1 MTLASGATINVD
13 ANEVTSLLADE
24 AAGRLTIN
32 DQIITVNNPITVDQA
47 NSLAATT
54 TGVVTATILST
65 ESIEELGTLDAVGD
79 NISIIIP
86 DGSATASQ
94 LITLAQ
100 STTALVDASAVTK
113 LASDNIDNIEKL
125 LTAGN
130 DITQFTSDSFSLLAN
145 VSVSDTTLDVSL
157 LNEAIVQA
165 NLATDATSTLFNIAD
180 ANTINGGTEIDFTKL
195 LTNETSNQVDISDQ
209 NLTVDTG
216 TLSVSNA
223 NLLDATTSGIVTA
236 NIATDSTVDSLA
248 TLTGTGNAYTI
259 VIGSGD
265 ATGSNASDLIAID
278 NATTVA
284 VDASSITELTGSNTD
299 IATLYASAGV
309 SNLGDENIT
318 ITNDLTVAEA
328 NAIDLL
334 TTGVVSASIAS
345 TVDVGTLGDLTGTN
359 SYTYVLPGGTPLTVS
374 DLNGIIDSI
383 SIDVDASG
391 VTSLTG
397 DFNDVVGIYNSSK
410 VNGLEDKDINIT
422 SDLTVDEA
430 NSLDLLTSGIVS
442 GSIITTERVAELVTL
457 TGLNAYSIIIP
468 SVDALST
475 TAADLKLAEA
485 LS

>member
-1 MTLASGATINVD
+1 MQTLYGSSGLSELGNETINVNGDITVAEANAIDLLTTGDVIGFIDSSERVSNLVTLTGNNSYNVTVSSDDATSATAAQLNAINDATSVAVDLSNVTAIAASSLNDLNILQTAINGNEFSNSSGLTTIAVSDTSVDATLLDTVIERFDFINGLSTTNMTLASGATINVD

-24 AAGRLTIN
+24 TAGRLTIN

-94 LITLAQ
+94 LLTLAQ

-299 IATLYASAGV
+299 IATLYASAGFQ
-309 SNLGDENIT
+309 I
-318 ITNDLTVAEA
+318 
-328 NAIDLL
+328 
-334 TTGVVSASIAS
+334 
-345 TVDVGTLGDLTGTN
+345 
-359 SYTYVLPGGTPLTVS
+359 
-374 DLNGIIDSI
+374 
-383 SIDVDASG
+383 
-391 VTSLTG
+391 
-397 DFNDVVGIYNSSK
+397 
-410 VNGLEDKDINIT
+410 
-422 SDLTVDEA
+422 
-430 NSLDLLTSGIVS
+430 
-442 GSIITTERVAELVTL
+442 
-457 TGLNAYSIIIP
+457 
-468 SVDALST
+468 
-475 TAADLKLAEA
+475 
-485 LS
+485 

>member
-1 MTLASGATINVD
+1 M
-13 ANEVTSLLADE
+13 
-24 AAGRLTIN
+24 
-32 DQIITVNNPITVDQA
+32 
-47 NSLAATT
+47 
-54 TGVVTATILST
+54 
-65 ESIEELGTLDAVGD
+65 
-79 NISIIIP
+79 
-86 DGSATASQ
+86 
-94 LITLAQ
+94 
-100 STTALVDASAVTK
+100 
-113 LASDNIDNIEKL
+113 

-180 ANTINGGTEIDFTKL
+180 ANTINGGTETDFTAL

-223 NLLDATTSGIVTA
+223 NLLDALTLGIVTA

-299 IATLYASAGV
+299 IATLYSSAGV

-328 NAIDLL
+328 NAIDL
-334 TTGVVSASIAS
+334 
-345 TVDVGTLGDLTGTN
+345 
-359 SYTYVLPGGTPLTVS
+359 
-374 DLNGIIDSI
+374 
-383 SIDVDASG
+383 
-391 VTSLTG
+391 
-397 DFNDVVGIYNSSK
+397 
-410 VNGLEDKDINIT
+410 
-422 SDLTVDEA
+422 
-430 NSLDLLTSGIVS
+430 
-442 GSIITTERVAELVTL
+442 
-457 TGLNAYSIIIP
+457 
-468 SVDALST
+468 
-475 TAADLKLAEA
+475 
-485 LS
+485 